1 MATDVRDKK
10 NLNEETVRN
19 LNFIRNS
26 GRYVY
31 RRHYRQ
37 GLRSHILEV
46 LDREEVAREKEGIVS
61 DGIKWFPRAKPLKML
76 RLFRTRFAD
85 RLQADRELQRVMMI
99 AHHLGPG
106 CYAQSNEFL
115 VSYEIDGCYD
125 TLLCGL
131 QEYVEGLPLE
141 PWGFMNPERLAENL
155 IRPGMGGQKSSR
167 WDRSTLIATI
177 HRNAVDFVAR
187 VREMINDSGCIP
199 DLAGDGNLLLTD
211 NGRIKL
217 VDINNISRVT
227 FAKDIEVDDKG
238 YPVCDKSVEALSQ
251 LQLKMA
257 TQPIDPADRL
267 YRTYLDPARMS
278 AVQDIEREFHRESI
292 LRQYRAD

>member
-1 MATDVRDKK
+1 MTEDVRDKK
-10 NLNEETVRN
+10 NLNETTVRG
-19 LNFIRNS
+19 LNFIQQSSRF
-26 GRYVY
+26 VF
-31 RRHYRQ
+31 RRHFRQ
-37 GLRSHILEV
+37 GLRSHIMEV
-46 LDREEVAREKEGIVS
+46 LDRQDVDQEKTGIIS
-61 DGIKWFPRAKPLKML
+61 EGIKWFPRAKPLKML
-76 RLFRTRFAD
+76 RIFRTRFT
-85 RLQADRELQRVMMI
+85 RRQQADQELQRVLMI
-99 AHHLGPG
+99 AHYLGPA

-115 VSYEIDGCYD
+115 VSYRIGNKYE

-141 PWGFMNPERLAENL
+141 PWGFLNPERLADNL
-155 IRPGMGGQKSSR
+155 IRPGVGGQE
-167 WDRSTLIATI
+167 STEQARENLIETI
-177 HRNAVDFVAR
+177 RRNAVDFVAR
-187 VREMINDSGCIP
+187 IRKMIADTGHIP

-211 NGRIKL
+211 SGLIKL

-227 FAKDIEVDDKG
+227 FNRTIEVDDKG

-257 TQPIDPADRL
+257 SQRIDPDDRL
-267 YRTYLDPARMS
+267 YRTYLNPQRMS

>member
-1 MATDVRDKK
+1 MPEDVRDKK
-10 NLNEETVRN
+10 NLNEDTVRH
-19 LNFIRNS
+19 LNFIRPS
-26 GRYVY
+26 GRYLY

-46 LDREEVAREKEGIVS
+46 LDSKDVYREKHGTIS
-61 DGIKWFPRAKPLKML
+61 GGIKWFPRAKPVKML
-76 RLFRTRFAD
+76 RIFRTRFAD
-85 RLQADRELQRVMMI
+85 RRQADQELQRVMMI
-99 AHHLGPG
+99 ARYLGPD
-106 CYAQSNEFL
+106 CYAKSNEFL
-115 VSYEIDGCYD
+115 VSYKIAEKYD

-141 PWGFMNPERLAENL
+141 PWGFMNPDRLAENL
-155 IRPGMGGQKSSR
+155 VRPGIGGQESTEQ
-167 WDRSTLIATI
+167 DRTVLIETI
-177 HRNAVDFVAR
+177 HRNAVDFVVR
-187 VREMINDSGCIP
+187 VRTMIAETGCIP

-217 VDINNISRVT
+217 VDINNISRVEFDNT
-227 FAKDIEVDDKG
+227 VRVDDKG

-251 LQLKMA
+251 LQMKMA
-257 TQPIDPADRL
+257 SQQIDPSDRL